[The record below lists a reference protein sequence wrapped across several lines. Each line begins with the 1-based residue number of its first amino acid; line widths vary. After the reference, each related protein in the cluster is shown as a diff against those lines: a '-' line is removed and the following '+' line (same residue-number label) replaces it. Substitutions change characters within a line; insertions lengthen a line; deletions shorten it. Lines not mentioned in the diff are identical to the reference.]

1 MSKRITIADVA
12 ARAGVDRSLV
22 SRVLNDDPALRA
34 REETRQRV
42 RQAVQELGYQ
52 PNRIARSLRTAT
64 SNTLGLVIP
73 SFENPIWAVVVD
85 GAETEADARG
95 KTLIVASAARTPG
108 RVQQFLD
115 FGAHGGLDGILIA
128 SAGQTDTPP
137 ANTPVPWLLLNRRA
151 EGSRRYLLLDDEAAA
166 HRATTALIELG
177 HTRIAHLSGPA
188 HAESAGRRTTGYLK
202 AMVDH
207 GLPPGPILE
216 ADYSFTGGNTATDAL
231 LAAGAEATGVVV
243 ANIASA
249 SGLLV
254 GLRAHGKR
262 VPDDLSVIAIHDHPL
277 AGAFDPPLTTVRM
290 PLFEI
295 GRRAV
300 ALLLDTD
307 PQDAIEEIIPD
318 GIELIPRASTAPPR
332 T

>member
-1 MSKRITIADVA
+1 MNKRITIADVA

-42 RQAVQELGYQ
+42 RQAVKELGYQ

-115 FGAHGGLDGILIA
+115 LGAHGGLDGILIA

-137 ANTPVPWLLLNRRA
+137 ADAPVPWLLLNRRA

-166 HRATTALIELG
+166 HRATTALIDLG

-188 HAESAGRRTTGYLK
+188 HAESAGRRTSGYRK
-202 AMVDH
+202 AMADH
-207 GLPPGPILE
+207 GLAPGPILE

-231 LAAGAEATGVVV
+231 LAAAAETTGVVV

-254 GLRAHGKR
+254 GLRAHGTR
-262 VPDDLSVIAIHDHPL
+262 VPDDISVIAIHDHPL
-277 AGAFDPPLTTVRM
+277 AGAFDPPLTTVSM
-290 PLFEI
+290 PLFEM

-307 PQDAIEEIIPD
+307 PQNAIEEIIPD

-332 T
+332 A